1 MNDFASI
8 CTHRFEYKYSS
19 TKTLANLEGIKSPG
33 MRLNNYI
40 ASPHDIQI
48 SGKDYVIINMHAD
61 MHTYGL
67 VGQRAQIYEK
77 ES

>member
-1 MNDFASI
+1 
-8 CTHRFEYKYSS
+8 
-19 TKTLANLEGIKSPG
+19 

-40 ASPHDIQI
+40 VSPHDIQI
-48 SGKDYVIINMHAD
+48 SGKYYVYINMHVD

-67 VGQRAQIYEK
+67 IGQRAQKYEE